1 MNVKIE
7 VIKRYPFES
16 TALIAKDLGLKISQ
30 VYNIAWAYKIH
41 KDPIYLKTAASGRYK
56 EGMRSGEAF
65 QFKPGHEPHNKGKKM
80 PAETYEKVKKAMF
93 KQGHKP
99 HNTKPI
105 GTIHNRADKTGRLYQ
120 YIKIKDS
127 HWELL
132 QRHVWTQANGEIPKG
147 CVVIFLDGNFMNC
160 ELSNLQVISR
170 KENMARNTI
179 QRYPA
184 ELQEI
189 MKLTC
194 KLKRK
199 TNGKQQT
206 K

>member
-1 MNVKIE
+1 MLKQQIIDLYPNNSSKYIAELLGVTISKVYNTAWAANVKKSAE
-7 VIKRYPFES
+7 YMLTP
-16 TALIAKDLGLKISQ
+16 
-30 VYNIAWAYKIH
+30 
-41 KDPIYLKTAASGRYK
+41 ASGRII
-56 EGMRSGEAF
+56 EPSVPN
-65 QFKPGHEPHNKGKKM
+65 QFKPGHTPHNKGKQM
-80 PAETYEKVKKAMF
+80 DAEIYEKVAPTMF
-93 KQGHKP
+93 KKGNKP
-99 HNTKPI
+99 ANTKPV
-105 GTIHNRADKTGRLYQ
+105 GTINVRLDSQNRPYQ

-132 QRHVWTQANGEIPKG
+132 QRYVWTKAHGEIPRG
-147 CVVIFLDGNFMNC
+147 SVVIFLDGNYLNC
-160 ELSNLQVISR
+160 ELSNLQVITR

>member
-1 MNVKIE
+1 MIKQQIIDLYPNNSSKYIAELLGVTISKVYNTAWAANVKKSAE
-7 VIKRYPFES
+7 YMLTP
-16 TALIAKDLGLKISQ
+16 
-30 VYNIAWAYKIH
+30 
-41 KDPIYLKTAASGRYK
+41 ASGRII
-56 EGMRSGEAF
+56 EPSVPN
-65 QFKPGHEPHNKGKKM
+65 QFKPGHTPHNKGKQM
-80 PAETYEKVKKAMF
+80 DAEIYEKVAPTMF
-93 KQGHKP
+93 KKGNKP
-99 HNTKPI
+99 ANTKPV
-105 GTIHNRADKTGRLYQ
+105 GTINVRLDSQNRPYQ

-127 HWELL
+127 QWELL
-132 QRHVWTQANGEIPKG
+132 QRHVWTKANGEIPRG
-147 CVVIFLDGNFMNC
+147 SVVIFLDGNYLNC
-160 ELSNLQVISR
+160 ELTNLKVITR

-189 MKLTC
+189 MKLTS

>member
-1 MNVKIE
+1 M
-7 VIKRYPFES
+7 IKQQIIDLYPHHS
-16 TALIAKDLGLKISQ
+16 SKYIAKLLGVTISK
-30 VYNIAWAYKIH
+30 VYNTAWGAKVKKSAEYMLT
-41 KDPIYLKTAASGRYK
+41 PASGRIIQP
-56 EGMRSGEAF
+56 SVPN
-65 QFKPGHEPHNKGKKM
+65 QFKPGHTPHNKGKQM
-80 PAETYEKVKKAMF
+80 DAEIYEKVAPTMF
-93 KQGHKP
+93 KKGNKP
-99 HNTKPI
+99 YNTKPN
-105 GTIHNRADKTGRLYQ
+105 GTINVRADSSGRLYQ

-132 QRHVWTQANGEIPKG
+132 QRYVWTQANGEIPRG
-147 CVVIFLDGNFMNC
+147 FVVIFLDGNYLNC

>member
-1 MNVKIE
+1 MLRQQI
-7 VIKRYPFES
+7 IDLYPNHS
-16 TALIAKDLGLKISQ
+16 SKYIAELLGVTISK
-30 VYNIAWAYKIH
+30 VYNTAWGAKVKKSAEYMLT
-41 KDPIYLKTAASGRYK
+41 PASGRII
-56 EGMRSGEAF
+56 EPSIPN
-65 QFKPGHEPHNKGKKM
+65 QFKPGHTPHNKGKQM
-80 PAETYEKVKKAMF
+80 DAEIYEKVAPTMF
-93 KQGHKP
+93 KKGNKP
-99 HNTKPI
+99 ANTKPN
-105 GTIHNRADKTGRLYQ
+105 GTINVRADSSGRLYQ
-120 YIKIKDS
+120 YIKIKDC

-132 QRHVWTQANGEIPKG
+132 QRHVWTQANGEIPRG
-147 CVVIFLDGNFMNC
+147 SVVIFLDGNYLNC
-160 ELSNLQVISR
+160 ELTNLQVITR

-179 QRYPA
+179 QRFPA

>member
-1 MNVKIE
+1 M
-7 VIKRYPFES
+7 IKQQIIDLYPNHS
-16 TALIAKDLGLKISQ
+16 SKYIAELLGVTISK
-30 VYNIAWAYKIH
+30 VYNTAWGAKI
-41 KDPIYLKTAASGRYK
+41 KKSAEYMLTPESGRII
-56 EGMRSGEAF
+56 EPSVPN
-65 QFKPGHEPHNKGKKM
+65 QFKPGHTPHNKGKQM
-80 PAETYEKVKKAMF
+80 DAEIYEKVAPTMF
-93 KQGHKP
+93 KKGNKP
-99 HNTKPI
+99 HNTKPN
-105 GTIHNRADKTGRLYQ
+105 GTINLRADKTGRFYQ
-120 YIKIKDS
+120 YIKIKDCQ
-127 HWELL
+127 WELL
-132 QRHVWTQANGEIPKG
+132 QRHVWTQANGEIAPG
-147 CVVIFLDGNFMNC
+147 SVVIFLDGNYLNC

-184 ELQEI
+184 ELQEV

>member
-1 MNVKIE
+1 MIRQQ
-7 VIKRYPFES
+7 IIDLYPHHS
-16 TALIAKDLGLKISQ
+16 SKYIAELLGVTISK
-30 VYNIAWAYKIH
+30 VYNTAWSNKVKKSAE
-41 KDPIYLKTAASGRYK
+41 YLLTPESGRII
-56 EGMRSGEAF
+56 EPSVAN
-65 QFKPGHEPHNKGKKM
+65 QFKPGHTPHNKGKQIS
-80 PAETYEKVKKAMF
+80 AEIYEKVAPTMF
-93 KQGHKP
+93 KKGNKP
-99 HNTKPI
+99 HNTKPN
-105 GTIHNRADKTGRLYQ
+105 GTINIRADKSGRLYQ

-132 QRHVWTQANGEIPKG
+132 QRYVWTQANGEIPQG
-147 CVVIFLDGNFMNC
+147 SVVIFLDGNYLNC
-160 ELSNLQVISR
+160 ELNNLQVISR

-184 ELQEI
+184 ELQEV

>member
-1 MNVKIE
+1 MIKQQIIDLYPNNSSKYIAELLGVTISKVYNTAWAANVKKSAE
-7 VIKRYPFES
+7 YMLTPE
-16 TALIAKDLGLKISQ
+16 
-30 VYNIAWAYKIH
+30 
-41 KDPIYLKTAASGRYK
+41 SGRII
-56 EGMRSGEAF
+56 EPSVAN
-65 QFKPGHEPHNKGKKM
+65 QFKPGHTPHNKGKQM
-80 PAETYEKVKKAMF
+80 DAEIYEKVAPTMF
-93 KQGHKP
+93 KKGNKP
-99 HNTKPI
+99 ANTKPV
-105 GTIHNRADKTGRLYQ
+105 GTINVRLDSQNRPYQ

-132 QRHVWTQANGEIPKG
+132 QRYVWTKAHGEIPRG
-147 CVVIFLDGNFMNC
+147 SVVIFLDGNYLNC
-160 ELSNLQVISR
+160 ELTNLQVITR
-170 KENMARNTI
+170 RENMARNTI

>member
-1 MNVKIE
+1 MIKEQIIE
-7 VIKRYPFES
+7 LYPNHS
-16 TALIAKDLGLKISQ
+16 SKYIAELLGVTISK
-30 VYNIAWAYKIH
+30 VYNTAWGAKVKKSAEYMLT
-41 KDPIYLKTAASGRYK
+41 PASGRII
-56 EGMRSGEAF
+56 EPSIPN
-65 QFKPGHEPHNKGKKM
+65 QFKPGHTPHNKGKQM
-80 PAETYEKVKKAMF
+80 DAEIYEKVAPTMF
-93 KQGHKP
+93 KKGNKP
-99 HNTKPI
+99 YNTKPI
-105 GTIHNRADKTGRLYQ
+105 GAINIRLDTQGRPYQ

-132 QRHVWTQANGEIPKG
+132 QRHVWTKANGEIPRG
-147 CVVIFLDGNFMNC
+147 SVVIFLDGNYLNC
-160 ELSNLQVISR
+160 ELSNLQVITR

-184 ELQEI
+184 ELQEV

>member
-1 MNVKIE
+1 MIKQQIIE
-7 VIKRYPFES
+7 LYPHHS
-16 TALIAKDLGLKISQ
+16 SKYIAELLGVSISK
-30 VYNIAWAYKIH
+30 VYNIAWTNKVKKSAEYMLT
-41 KDPIYLKTAASGRYK
+41 PESGRII
-56 EGMRSGEAF
+56 EPSVAN
-65 QFKPGHEPHNKGKKM
+65 QFKPGHTPHNKGKQIS
-80 PAETYEKVKKAMF
+80 AEIYEKVAPTMF
-93 KQGHKP
+93 KKGNKP
-99 HNTKPI
+99 HNTKPN
-105 GTIHNRADKTGRLYQ
+105 GTINIRADTQGRLYQ

-132 QRHVWTQANGEIPKG
+132 QRYVWTQANGEIPPG
-147 CVVIFLDGNFMNC
+147 SVVIFLDGNYLNC
-160 ELSNLQVISR
+160 ELNNLQVISR

-184 ELQEI
+184 ELQQI

>member
-1 MNVKIE
+1 MNITAE
-7 VIKRYPFES
+7 VVKRYPFES
-16 TALIAKDLGLKISQ
+16 TAAIAKDLGVSLSK
-30 VYNIAWAYKIH
+30 VYNRAWSLGIK
-41 KDPIYLKTAASGRYK
+41 KDPVYLRSTQYPKGYLGGKAS
-56 EGMRSGEAF
+56 
-65 QFKPGHEPHNKGKKM
+65 QFKPGHTPKNKGVKM
-80 PAETYEKVKKAMF
+80 PAELYKMVKPTMF
-93 KQGHKP
+93 KKGNKP
-99 HNTKPI
+99 ANTKPV
-105 GTIHNRADKTGRLYQ
+105 GTINVRADSSGRLYQ

-132 QRHVWTQANGEIPKG
+132 QRHVWTQANGKIPTG
-147 CVVIFLDGNFMNC
+147 SVVIFLDGNYLNC
-160 ELSNLQVISR
+160 ELSNLQVITR

-179 QRYPA
+179 QRFPA

-189 MKLTC
+189 MKLTS

>member
-1 MNVKIE
+1 MNITAE
-7 VIKRYPFES
+7 VVKRYPFES
-16 TALIAKDLGLKISQ
+16 TAAIANDLGVSLSK
-30 VYNIAWAYKIH
+30 VYNKAWAYKIH
-41 KDPIYLKTAASGRYK
+41 KDPAYLKTSASGRFK
-56 EGMRSGEAF
+56 EGIRANEDS
-65 QFKPGHEPHNKGKKM
+65 QFKPGHTPKNKGVKM
-80 PAETYEKVKKAMF
+80 TAEMYEMVKPTMF
-93 KQGHKP
+93 KKGNKP
-99 HNTKPI
+99 ANTKPV
-105 GTIHNRADKTGRLYQ
+105 GTINIRLDTQGRPYQ

-132 QRHVWTQANGEIPKG
+132 QRHVWTKANGEIPRG
-147 CVVIFLDGNFMNC
+147 SVVIFLDGNYLNC
-160 ELSNLQVISR
+160 ELSNLQVITR
-170 KENMARNTI
+170 RENMARNTI
-179 QRYPA
+179 QRFPA

>member
-16 TALIAKDLGLKISQ
+16 TAAIAKDLGVSLSK
-30 VYNIAWAYKIH
+30 VYNKAWSLGIK
-41 KDPIYLKTAASGRYK
+41 KDPVYLRSTQYPKGYLGGKAS
-56 EGMRSGEAF
+56 
-65 QFKPGHEPHNKGKKM
+65 QFKPGHTPKNKGVKM
-80 PAETYEKVKKAMF
+80 PAEVYSAVAPTMF
-93 KQGHKP
+93 KKGNKP
-99 HNTKPI
+99 ANTKPA
-105 GTIHNRADKTGRLYQ
+105 GTINVRADSSGRLYQ
-120 YIKIKDS
+120 YIKIKDC

-132 QRHVWTQANGEIPKG
+132 QRYVWTQANGEIPRG
-147 CVVIFLDGNFMNC
+147 SVVIFLDGNYLNC
-160 ELSNLQVISR
+160 ELSNLQVITR

>member
-1 MNVKIE
+1 MIRQQ
-7 VIKRYPFES
+7 IIDLYPHHS
-16 TALIAKDLGLKISQ
+16 SKYIAELLGVTISK
-30 VYNIAWAYKIH
+30 VYNTAWSNKVKKSAE
-41 KDPIYLKTAASGRYK
+41 YLLTPESGRII
-56 EGMRSGEAF
+56 EPSIAN
-65 QFKPGHEPHNKGKKM
+65 QFKPGHTPHNKGKQIS
-80 PAETYEKVKKAMF
+80 AEIYEKVAPTMF
-93 KQGHKP
+93 KRGNKP
-99 HNTKPI
+99 HNTKPN
-105 GTIHNRADKTGRLYQ
+105 GTINIRADKSGRLYQ

-132 QRHVWTQANGEIPKG
+132 QRYVWTQANGEIPQG
-147 CVVIFLDGNFMNC
+147 SVVIFLDGNYLNC
-160 ELSNLQVISR
+160 DISNLQVISR
-170 KENMARNTI
+170 RENMARNTI

-184 ELQEI
+184 ELQQI

>member
-1 MNVKIE
+1 MLTPE
-7 VIKRYPFES
+7 
-16 TALIAKDLGLKISQ
+16 
-30 VYNIAWAYKIH
+30 
-41 KDPIYLKTAASGRYK
+41 SGRII
-56 EGMRSGEAF
+56 EPSVAN
-65 QFKPGHEPHNKGKKM
+65 QFKPGHTPHNKGKQIS
-80 PAETYEKVKKAMF
+80 AEIYEKVAPTMF
-93 KQGHKP
+93 KKGNKP
-99 HNTKPI
+99 HNTKPN
-105 GTIHNRADKTGRLYQ
+105 GTINIRADTQGRLYQ

-132 QRHVWTQANGEIPKG
+132 QRYVWTQANGEIPPG
-147 CVVIFLDGNFMNC
+147 SVVIFLDGNYLNC
-160 ELSNLQVISR
+160 ELNNLQVISR

-184 ELQEI
+184 ELQQI